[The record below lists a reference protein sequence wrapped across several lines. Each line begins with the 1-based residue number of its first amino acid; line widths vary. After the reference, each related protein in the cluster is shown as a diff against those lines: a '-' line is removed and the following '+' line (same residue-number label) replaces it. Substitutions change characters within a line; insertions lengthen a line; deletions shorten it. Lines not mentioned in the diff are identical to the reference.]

1 VRRPARLQ
9 ARLLALGACAIV
21 ISGAVAA
28 AGGADTP
35 FQRAGALRTTN
46 ATLAARAHA
55 ALLDLY
61 SLDAQ
66 LSRAQAQV
74 DALRARAAGLGRERD
89 LVREEIAVAHKVL
102 RVSQQQLAL
111 RLSTLYEQQDTD
123 PLAVL
128 LGAESLDAAITGLD
142 DLSRSAEQNKR
153 IAAES
158 ERAHHSLVHLSRTLA
173 EREARVRVLEAAAVN
188 SAAVLQADR
197 TARAQYIADVTS
209 RRRLNNAQ
217 ISQLDAQARV
227 SVAKSEALTAVTS
240 PSVPSAPPAPVVDP
254 SARGGRTLTV
264 SATGY
269 ALGGTTATGMPVGWG
284 IVAVDPSV
292 IPLGTRME
300 IPGYGSG
307 VAADTGS
314 AVQGAIIDLWFPT
327 SAQAFAWGRRTVTI
341 TLY

>member
-1 VRRPARLQ
+1 MSSRLVEPSSTSIVVLLSGDGSGVGSCGAASCQSCRQCANNCRYVADPNPNNGLPVRGQDKARRAFGTSQAREGNRPPGRPQGENKPKTHKSSCKERGTNNRISAALWYGPALVRRPARLQ

-142 DLSRSAEQNKR
+142 DLSRSAEQDKR
-153 IAAES
+153 IGAAP
-158 ERAHHSLVHLSRTLA
+158 ERAQRAAAHLTRTLA
-173 EREARVRVLEAAAVN
+173 
-188 SAAVLQADR
+188 
-197 TARAQYIADVTS
+197 
-209 RRRLNNAQ
+209 
-217 ISQLDAQARV
+217 
-227 SVAKSEALTAVTS
+227 
-240 PSVPSAPPAPVVDP
+240 
-254 SARGGRTLTV
+254 GR
-264 SATGY
+264 
-269 ALGGTTATGMPVGWG
+269 
-284 IVAVDPSV
+284 
-292 IPLGTRME
+292 
-300 IPGYGSG
+300 
-307 VAADTGS
+307 
-314 AVQGAIIDLWFPT
+314 
-327 SAQAFAWGRRTVTI
+327 
-341 TLY
+341 